1 MLVLIIF
8 SEGKWK
14 IWFNHPLLGFEADRN
29 DMGKYPCISF
39 IRNTNKIQRD
49 HEEQSDWYMKEDCI
63 RIIKKIK
70 RLCYDRSGGNKNIL
84 TEKGIFDDTLLW
96 LNKGSESSND

>member
-1 MLVLIIF
+1 M
-8 SEGKWK
+8 
-14 IWFNHPLLGFEADRN
+14 GFEADRN